1 MNLDERLK
9 ILNEEYQN
17 MIKYRK
23 LCNGMNCTINYS
35 SIDFDRE
42 NELLTKIIETKEW
55 RKNKH

>member
-42 NELLTKIIETKEW
+42 NELLTKIIETKECI
-55 RKNKH
+55 KNKH

>member
-55 RKNKH
+55 IKNKH